1 MTELINKLT
10 KIHEVNSA
18 QRSLLK
24 LFQGRY
30 EKQPEPEEKVFKAA
44 FDIFIILIDL
54 KLQHPF
60 EKELLNLNLNIDLI
74 FEVHEIVKPNYQA
87 LAAKT
92 VKEDA
97 QKIVKEKQTPFIE
110 KLVAKS
116 SKKMIKDVKT
126 RKGKIENELM
136 LEEEEKKT
144 SRTDADEIDS
154 DVSLIQT
161 HSVKKKRKFRICCIP
176 IKSTDGKCVKC
187 FKFFC
192 C

>member
-87 LAAKT
+87 LAAKS

-176 IKSTDGKCVKC
+176 IKSTDGK
-187 FKFFC
+187 
-192 C
+192 